1 MTTPS
6 EILQIR
12 FIHILDRITTGIIC
26 CSDISEEK
34 FEQLWF
40 KTVDKFIDRTK
51 SVGRE
56 PKQITFDRK
65 VTPFNLYNFLSEH
78 RDYIIFFRPA
88 DALAILKSAALI
100 RILEGAMCSSPDSS
114 KRWKVSVNYK
124 TPFSFTGSV
133 IISIPAGEVNWDLK
147 KYTYLKRDVVV
158 QNLDEQARKLN
169 LLKQD
174 I

>member
-6 EILQIR
+6 EILQIHFEHLLSR
-12 FIHILDRITTGIIC
+12 LTTGLIC
-26 CSDISEEK
+26 CSDFSEEK
-34 FEQLWF
+34 FKLLWF
-40 KTVDKFIDRTK
+40 ETVDNFKDSAK
-51 SVGRE
+51 SVGNE

-65 VTPFNLYNFLSEH
+65 VTPSNLYNFLSEH
-78 RDYIIFFRPA
+78 RDYIVFFRPA
-88 DALAILKSAALI
+88 DALAILKSAALT
-100 RILEGAMCSSPDSS
+100 RILEGAMCSSPDSG

-133 IISIPAGEVNWDLK
+133 IISIPVGVVNWDLK

-158 QNLDEQARKLN
+158 QNLDERARKLN